1 MPQTAKSTNAKSTN
15 KKARSRNGSS
25 PRSSSSTR
33 NGSGSAKRSTSQRA
47 GSSRTRAKQGSSS
60 TRARSK
66 STRAGTKS
74 RSGAHAGNGAASFA
88 SAAVEKTKSV
98 GGTISEAAS
107 KAKTPLIAG
116 GTALVGAAAGAVVKD
131 RLEKS
136 RSKGPL
142 QQLRGISLPKP
153 SGKLNLAKLD
163 LEKVKSVADRVSAYG
178 QQASDIASA
187 AEKTRKKNT

>member
-1 MPQTAKSTNAKSTN
+1 MPQTAQSTK
-15 KKARSRNGSS
+15 KKATSKKATSRNGSS

-33 NGSGSAKRSTSQRA
+33 NGSAKRT
-47 GSSRTRAKQGSSS
+47 SSS

-66 STRAGTKS
+66 S
-74 RSGAHAGNGAASFA
+74 RSSAQAVNGSASFTSTA
-88 SAAVEKTKSV
+88 AERTKAAGSA
-98 GGTISEAAS
+98 ISEAAS

-116 GTALVGAAAGAVVKD
+116 ATALVGAAAGAAVKS

-142 QQLRGISLPKP
+142 SQLRGISVPKP
-153 SGKLNLAKLD
+153 GGKLNLANLD
-163 LEKVKSVADRVSAYG
+163 LEKVKSAADRVSAYG

-187 AEKTRKKNT
+187 AEKTRKKNK

>member
-1 MPQTAKSTNAKSTN
+1 MPQTAKSTS

-25 PRSSSSTR
+25 PRSSSPTK
-33 NGSGSAKRSTSQRA
+33 NGSAKRSTSQRA

-60 TRARSK
+60 TRSRSK
-66 STRAGTKS
+66 STRARPKP
-74 RSGAHAGNGAASFA
+74 RSSAQAGNGTASFP
-88 SAAVEKTKSV
+88 SAAVERTKSV
-98 GGTISEAAS
+98 GGAISEAAS

-142 QQLRGISLPKP
+142 RRLRGISVPKP
-153 SGKLNLAKLD
+153 GGTLNLANLD
-163 LEKVKSVADRVSAYG
+163 LEKVKAAADRVSAYG

-187 AEKTRKKNT
+187 AEKTRKKNK

>member
-1 MPQTAKSTNAKSTN
+1 MPQTAKSTN

-33 NGSGSAKRSTSQRA
+33 NGSAKRSTSQPA
-47 GSSRTRAKQGSSS
+47 GSSRKRAKPARSS

-66 STRAGTKS
+66 ATKARPKS
-74 RSGAHAGNGAASFA
+74 RSSAQASNGAASFA
-88 SAAVEKTKSV
+88 SAAVERTKSV
-98 GGTISEAAS
+98 GGAISEAAS
-107 KAKTPLIAG
+107 KGKTPLIAG

-142 QQLRGISLPKP
+142 RRLRGIGVPKP
-153 SGKLNLAKLD
+153 GLSLNLANLD
-163 LEKVKSVADRVSAYG
+163 LEKVKSAADRVSAYG
-178 QQASDIASA
+178 QQASDIAGA
-187 AEKTRKKNT
+187 AEKTRKKNN

>member
-1 MPQTAKSTNAKSTN
+1 MPQTAKSTN
-15 KKARSRNGSS
+15 KKARSRNGAS

-33 NGSGSAKRSTSQRA
+33 NGSAKRSTSQRA

-66 STRAGTKS
+66 STRARPKPRSSAQPKNGT
-74 RSGAHAGNGAASFA
+74 AAFA
-88 SAAVEKTKSV
+88 SA
-98 GGTISEAAS
+98 ISEAAS

-131 RLEKS
+131 RLERS
-136 RSKGPL
+136 QSKGPL
-142 QQLRGISLPKP
+142 RRLRGISIPKP
-153 SGKLNLAKLD
+153 GGRLNLANLD
-163 LEKVKSVADRVSAYG
+163 LEKVKSAADRVSAYG

-187 AEKTRKKNT
+187 AEKTRKKNK